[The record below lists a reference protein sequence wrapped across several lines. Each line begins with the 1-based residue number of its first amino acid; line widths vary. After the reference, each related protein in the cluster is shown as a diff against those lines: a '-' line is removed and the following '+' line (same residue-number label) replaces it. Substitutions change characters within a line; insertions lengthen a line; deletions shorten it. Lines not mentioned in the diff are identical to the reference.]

1 MINNMKEKFNW
12 GSGITIAIV
21 VFVLATLSTVSY
33 LISLEFYL
41 VSEDHYEEGVQY
53 QETIDGIQRAKNLDT
68 PVLILFDE
76 PTVSIKITFPQ
87 ALITDSLSGHVTFY
101 RPNNSEQ
108 DRRYKLQLDENGRQ
122 SIPVSDLEDGRWKL
136 TLEWKSDSLTFIDQK
151 NIFI

>member
-1 MINNMKEKFNW
+1 MKKKFNW

-41 VSEDHYEEGVQY
+41 VSEDHYEDGVQY
-53 QETIDGIQRAKNLDT
+53 QETIDGIQRAKNLET

-87 ALITDSLSGHVTFY
+87 ALITDSLSGNVTFY
-101 RPNNSEQ
+101 RPNDSNQ

-122 SIPVSDLEDGRWKL
+122 SIPVSDFEDGRWKM
-136 TLEWKSDSLTFIDQK
+136 TLEWKSDSLTYIDQK

>member
-1 MINNMKEKFNW
+1 MKEKFNW

-41 VSEDHYEEGVQY
+41 VSEDHYEDGVQY
-53 QETIDGIQRAKNLDT
+53 QETIDGIQRAKNLDAS
-68 PVLILFDE
+68 VLILFDE

-87 ALITDSLSGHVTFY
+87 ALITDSLSGNITFY
-101 RPNNSEQ
+101 RPNDPEK

-122 SIPVSDLEDGRWKL
+122 SIPVSDFEDGRWKM
-136 TLEWKSDSLTFIDQK
+136 TLEWKSDSLTYIDQK

>member
-1 MINNMKEKFNW
+1 MKEKFNW

-41 VSEDHYEEGVQY
+41 VSEDHYEDGVQY
-53 QETIDGIQRAKNLDT
+53 QETIDGIQRAKNLDAS
-68 PVLILFDE
+68 VLILFDE

-87 ALITDSLSGHVTFY
+87 ALITDSLSGNITFY
-101 RPNNSEQ
+101 RPNDPEK

-122 SIPVSDLEDGRWKL
+122 SIPVSDFEDGRWKL
-136 TLEWKSDSLTFIDQK
+136 TLEWKSDSLTYIDQK

>member
-1 MINNMKEKFNW
+1 MKEKFNW

-33 LISLEFYL
+33 LISLDFYL
-41 VSEDHYEEGVQY
+41 VSENHYEEGVQY

-76 PTVSIKITFPQ
+76 PTVSIKIIFPQ
-87 ALITDSLSGHVTFY
+87 PLITDSLSGHVTFY
-101 RPNNSEQ
+101 RPNDSEQ
-108 DRRYKLQLDENGRQ
+108 DQRFKLQLDEDGRQ

-136 TLEWKSDSLTFIDQK
+136 TLEWKSDSLTYIDEK

>member
-1 MINNMKEKFNW
+1 MSIKDKLNW

-41 VSEDHYEEGVQY
+41 VSEDHYEQGVEY
-53 QETIDGIQRAKNLDT
+53 QQTIEGIQNARNLDT

-76 PTVSIKITFPQ
+76 PTVSIKITFPKK
-87 ALITDSLSGHVTFY
+87 LRSDSLDGTIRFY
-101 RPNNSEQ
+101 RPNDSSL
-108 DRRYKLQLDENGRQ
+108 DRTYPLHLDGDGRQ
-122 SIPVSDLEDGRWKL
+122 SIPVSDFEEGRWKL
-136 TLEWKSDSLTFIDQK
+136 TLTWQQDTLTYIDEK